1 MLKSEKAGQKF
12 ATESRL
18 TRVQELKQ
26 ARAQQNNNAINH
38 FTFFIHWL
46 KKRLFEFVQGV
57 FRSRDC

>member
-26 ARAQQNNNAINH
+26 ARAQSKNKCRIDIISFFLIILTLSINAIYL
-38 FTFFIHWL
+38 TII
-46 KKRLFEFVQGV
+46 
-57 FRSRDC
+57 D

>member
-26 ARAQQNNNAINH
+26 ARGQQKTCKILQLSNIYTNV
-38 FTFFIHWL
+38 T
-46 KKRLFEFVQGV
+46 
-57 FRSRDC
+57 